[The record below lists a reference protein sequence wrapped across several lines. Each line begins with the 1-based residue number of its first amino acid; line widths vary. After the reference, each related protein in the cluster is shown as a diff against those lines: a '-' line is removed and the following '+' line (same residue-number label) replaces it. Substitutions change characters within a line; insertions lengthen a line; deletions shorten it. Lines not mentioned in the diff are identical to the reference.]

1 MADAKAKPKSQLQP
15 EKQAQPENQ
24 AFWKVAD
31 SFIAHANSQ
40 NDTDRGVVS
49 AGFAYSSAR
58 FNAFVIASQCGNKAA
73 FEAEK
78 DAAITYFV
86 EQYKLALTENVADY
100 SANFDKYIS
109 QQS

>member
-1 MADAKAKPKSQLQP
+1 MADSQAKLEDQVLLENQVK
-15 EKQAQPENQ
+15 PENQ
-24 AFWKVAD
+24 AFWRVAD
-31 SFIAHANSQ
+31 SFIAHANGQ

-58 FNAFVIASQCGNKAA
+58 FNAFVIASQCGNKEA

-78 DAAITYFV
+78 DAAINYFV

-109 QQS
+109 QSA

>member
-1 MADAKAKPKSQLQP
+1 MADAKAKP
-15 EKQAQPENQ
+15 ENQ
-24 AFWKVAD
+24 DFWRVAD
-31 SFIAHANSQ
+31 SFIAHANAQ

-58 FNAFVIASQCGNKAA
+58 FNAFVIASQCGTKEA

-78 DAAITYFV
+78 AAAVDYFV

-109 QQS
+109 K

>member
-1 MADAKAKPKSQLQP
+1 MADTQAKP
-15 EKQAQPENQ
+15 END

-31 SFIAHANSQ
+31 SFIAHANAQ

-58 FNAFVIASQCGNKAA
+58 FNAFVIASQCGNKEA

-78 DAAITYFV
+78 DAAIDYFV
-86 EQYKLALTENVADY
+86 SQYKLALTENVADY
-100 SANFDKYIS
+100 LSNFDKYITK
-109 QQS
+109 

>member
-1 MADAKAKPKSQLQP
+1 MADAQAKPDY
-15 EKQAQPENQ
+15 E
-24 AFWKVAD
+24 AFWRVAD
-31 SFIAHANSQ
+31 SFIAHANAQ
-40 NDTDRGVVS
+40 NEFDRGVVS

-73 FEAEK
+73 FEVEK
-78 DAAITYFV
+78 DAAINYFV

-109 QQS
+109 QSA

>member
-1 MADAKAKPKSQLQP
+1 MAEANQKPEES
-15 EKQAQPENQ
+15 
-24 AFWKVAD
+24 AFWRMAD
-31 SFIAHANSQ
+31 SFIGHANSQ

-49 AGFAYSSAR
+49 AGFSYASAR
-58 FNAFVIASQCGNKAA
+58 FNAFVIASQCGTKEN

-78 DAAITYFV
+78 DAAINYFV

-109 QQS
+109 K

>member
-1 MADAKAKPKSQLQP
+1 MADAQAK
-15 EKQAQPENQ
+15 PENQ
-24 AFWKVAD
+24 DFWRVAD
-31 SFIAHANSQ
+31 SFIAHANAQ

-58 FNAFVIASQCGNKAA
+58 FNAFVIASQCGTKEA

-78 DAAITYFV
+78 AAAVDYFV

-100 SANFDKYIS
+100 SANFDTYIS
-109 QQS
+109 K

>member
-1 MADAKAKPKSQLQP
+1 MADAQIK
-15 EKQAQPENQ
+15 PEND

-31 SFIAHANSQ
+31 SFIAHANAQ

-58 FNAFVIASQCGNKAA
+58 FNAFVIASQCGNKEA

-78 DAAITYFV
+78 DAAIDYFV
-86 EQYKLALTENVADY
+86 SQYKLALTENVADY
-100 SANFDKYIS
+100 SANFDKYITK
-109 QQS
+109 

>member
-1 MADAKAKPKSQLQP
+1 MAEVKAKPESQLQA

-58 FNAFVIASQCGNKAA
+58 FNAFVIHRN
-73 FEAEK
+73 
-78 DAAITYFV
+78 AAIKKHL
-86 EQYKLALTENVADY
+86 KLRKMLRLPILLSNTN
-100 SANFDKYIS
+100 
-109 QQS
+109 

>member
-1 MADAKAKPKSQLQP
+1 MADAQAKPEDQLQP
-15 EKQAQPENQ
+15 DNQ
-24 AFWKVAD
+24 AFWKAAD
-31 SFIAHANSQ
+31 SFIAHANSL
-40 NDTDRGVVS
+40 NDTDRGVVA

-58 FNAFVIASQCGNKAA
+58 FNAFVIASQCGTKEN

-78 DAAITYFV
+78 AAAIDYFV

-109 QQS
+109 K

>member
-1 MADAKAKPKSQLQP
+1 MADTQAKP
-15 EKQAQPENQ
+15 NND

-58 FNAFVIASQCGNKAA
+58 FNAFVIASQCGNKEA

-78 DAAITYFV
+78 DAAIEYFV
-86 EQYKLALTENVADY
+86 SQYKLALTENVADY

-109 QQS
+109 QQP

>member
-1 MADAKAKPKSQLQP
+1 MADAKAKPESQL
-15 EKQAQPENQ
+15 QPENQ

-58 FNAFVIASQCGNKAA
+58 FNAFVIASQCGNKKA

-78 DAAITYFV
+78 DAAIEYFV
-86 EQYKLALTENVADY
+86 TQYKLALTENVADY

>member
-1 MADAKAKPKSQLQP
+1 MADAK
-15 EKQAQPENQ
+15 AQPENQ

-58 FNAFVIASQCGNKAA
+58 FNAFVIASQCGNKEA

-78 DAAITYFV
+78 DAAVEYFV
-86 EQYKLALTENVADY
+86 SQYKLALAENVADY

-109 QQS
+109 QQP

>member
-1 MADAKAKPKSQLQP
+1 MADSQAKPEDQVQP
-15 EKQAQPENQ
+15 KNQVQPENQ
-24 AFWKVAD
+24 AFWKTAD
-31 SFIAHANSQ
+31 SFIAHANAQ
-40 NDTDRGVVS
+40 NEVDRGVVS

-58 FNAFVIASQCGNKAA
+58 FNAFVIASQCGNKEA

-78 DAAITYFV
+78 DAAINYFV

-109 QQS
+109 QSA

>member
-1 MADAKAKPKSQLQP
+1 MADAQAK
-15 EKQAQPENQ
+15 PENQ
-24 AFWKVAD
+24 DFWRVAD
-31 SFIAHANSQ
+31 SFIAHANAQ

-58 FNAFVIASQCGNKAA
+58 FNAFVIASQCGTKEA

-78 DAAITYFV
+78 AAAVDYFV

-109 QQS
+109 K

>member
-1 MADAKAKPKSQLQP
+1 MADANAKPESQLQP
-15 EKQAQPENQ
+15 EKQVQPENQ

-58 FNAFVIASQCGNKAA
+58 FNAFVIASQCGNKKA

-78 DAAITYFV
+78 DAAIEYFV
-86 EQYKLALTENVADY
+86 TQYKLALTENVADY

-109 QQS
+109 QLS

>member
-1 MADAKAKPKSQLQP
+1 MADANAKPESQLQP
-15 EKQAQPENQ
+15 EKQVQPENQ

-58 FNAFVIASQCGNKAA
+58 FNAFVIASQCGNKKA

-78 DAAITYFV
+78 DAAIEYFV
-86 EQYKLALTENVADY
+86 TQYKLALTENVADY

-109 QQS
+109 QPS

>member
-1 MADAKAKPKSQLQP
+1 MADAQAKPG
-15 EKQAQPENQ
+15 ND

-58 FNAFVIASQCGNKAA
+58 FNAFVIASQCGTKEA

-78 DAAITYFV
+78 DAAVNYFV

-109 QQS
+109 SNA